1 MARATNSC
9 TPHGG
14 SQGGR
19 RESSLLTFGTFGHSK
34 VQEKK
39 SIFKIKDKS
48 PSPVNSQNKRYVFYP
63 LFLLHMQAQKKK
75 LSKRKRRNEISR
87 SAERDEDYACPRLG
101 DADTHASHMCQSPR
115 LGDADTHASHMC
127 QSPDCAAFPKRR
139 AKTLIEGKTSKC
151 MQKSPHRKQ
160 NLPAENPQGDL
171 NSIRYAIISSF

>member
-63 LFLLHMQAQKKK
+63 LFLLPSPPQKKK
-75 LSKRKRRNEISR
+75 LQKKENAGMRFRALR
-87 SAERDEDYACPRLG
+87 SATRTTRAPVS
-101 DADTHASHMCQSPR
+101 ATPTHMLRICVNPPVSATPTHMLRICVNPPT
-115 LGDADTHASHMC
+115 A
-127 QSPDCAAFPKRR
+127 PPFPK
-139 AKTLIEGKTSKC
+139 GG
-151 MQKSPHRKQ
+151 RK
-160 NLPAENPQGDL
+160 L
-171 NSIRYAIISSF
+171 

>member
-1 MARATNSC
+1 MTRATNSC

-34 VQEKK
+34 VREKK

-48 PSPVNSQNKRYVFYP
+48 PSPVNRQNKRYVFYP
-63 LFLLHMQAQKKK
+63 LFLLPSPPQKKK
-75 LSKRKRRNEISR
+75 LQKRKRRNEISR
-87 SAERDEDYACPRLG
+87 SAERDEDYAC
-101 DADTHASHMCQSPR
+101 PR

-151 MQKSPHRKQ
+151 TQKSHHRKQ

>member
-1 MARATNSC
+1 MTRATNSC

-34 VQEKK
+34 VREKK

-48 PSPVNSQNKRYVFYP
+48 PSPLNSQNIKICV
-63 LFLLHMQAQKKK
+63 
-75 LSKRKRRNEISR
+75 LSAFSFAIAAAKEKATKKRKRRNEISR

-101 DADTHASHMCQSPR
+101 DT
-115 LGDADTHASHMC
+115 DTHASHMC

-151 MQKSPHRKQ
+151 MQKSHHRKQ

>member
-1 MARATNSC
+1 MCSIRFFFC
-9 TPHGG
+9 H
-14 SQGGR
+14 R
-19 RESSLLTFGTFGHSK
+19 RRK
-34 VQEKK
+34 RK
-39 SIFKIKDKS
+39 SYK
-48 PSPVNSQNKRYVFYP
+48 
-63 LFLLHMQAQKKK
+63 
-75 LSKRKRRNEISR
+75 KRKRRNEISR
-87 SAERDEDYACPRLG
+87 SAERDEDYACPRLGDADTHASHMCQSPRLG

-151 MQKSPHRKQ
+151 TQKSHHRKQ